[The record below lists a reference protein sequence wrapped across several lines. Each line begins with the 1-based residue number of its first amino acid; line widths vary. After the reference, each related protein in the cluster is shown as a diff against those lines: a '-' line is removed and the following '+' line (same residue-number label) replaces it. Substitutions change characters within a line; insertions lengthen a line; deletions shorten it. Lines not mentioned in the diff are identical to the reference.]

1 MDISSAYSI
10 LSNVYA
16 NASKAAGCFYV
27 YSYRPE
33 YDAATK
39 RTVKK
44 DVKSIGKIETK
55 DGFGQIILNNKFL
68 KEYPDFVDFK
78 VERTAKT
85 YTSQ

>member
-44 DVKSIGKIETK
+44 DVMVSVR
-55 DGFGQIILNNKFL
+55 LFL
-68 KEYPDFVDFK
+68 I
-78 VERTAKT
+78 
-85 YTSQ
+85 TSS